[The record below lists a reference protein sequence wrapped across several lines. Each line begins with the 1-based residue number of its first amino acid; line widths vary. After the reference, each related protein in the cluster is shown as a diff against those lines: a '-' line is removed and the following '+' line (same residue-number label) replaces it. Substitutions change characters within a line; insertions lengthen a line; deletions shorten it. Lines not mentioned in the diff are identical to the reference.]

1 MIISRFDF
9 KRRGLENLLL
19 KVIAGILLGIWLV
32 LVLLGKGG
40 FVHII
45 LINGMTIAVAE
56 AVRMYRVSVKAEE
69 N

>member
-1 MIISRFDF
+1 M
-9 KRRGLENLLL
+9 LL

-32 LVLLGKGG
+32 LVLLGKSG

-45 LINGMTIAVAE
+45 LINGVTIAVAE
-56 AVRMYRVSVKAEE
+56 AVRMYRTSVKAEE